1 MLGNQGSNI
10 LKLLLSLTVS
20 CLSNSVFT
28 LSLFYGCK
36 IIFTALSFL
45 LTLFLSKFLSLSLS
59 LSLSLFLLTS
69 VSSSPSLSV
78 YVHFF
83 HSLIHTHPL
92 SQLQASKDFTKVS
105 RHRERASAQEDQRVL
120 HTSSIC

>member
-45 LTLFLSKFLSLSLS
+45 LTLFLSKFLSLS